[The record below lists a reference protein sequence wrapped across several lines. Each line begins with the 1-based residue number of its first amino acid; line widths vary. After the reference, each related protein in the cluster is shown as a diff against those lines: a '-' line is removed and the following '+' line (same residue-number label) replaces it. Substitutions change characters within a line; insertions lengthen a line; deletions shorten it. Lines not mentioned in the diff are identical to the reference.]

1 MSSVRMVKG
10 DCISFVRM
18 VRGDCMSSHA
28 LAGDS

>member
-1 MSSVRMVKG
+1 MSPVRMVKG

-28 LAGDS
+28 LAGDG